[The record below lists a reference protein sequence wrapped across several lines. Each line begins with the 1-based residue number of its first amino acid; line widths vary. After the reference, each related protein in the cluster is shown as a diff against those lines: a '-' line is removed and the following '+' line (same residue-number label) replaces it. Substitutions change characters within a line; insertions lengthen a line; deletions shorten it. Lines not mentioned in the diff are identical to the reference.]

1 MKARTAVVLCIA
13 GAVLTFAVSGH
24 PAAVDLRLAGV
35 ILMLTGAA
43 GLWPRGGNEWLR
55 LAGARLRQFV
65 DEAAPARGDRVPL
78 EELLST
84 RSTLRLGGVVLARG
98 TTPVA
103 PADGADVW
111 TAQAGHQE
119 PMRVL
124 PGPQE
129 VTRDGEASERTQAG

>member
-24 PAAVDLRLAGV
+24 PAAVDIRLAGV

-43 GLWPRGGNEWLR
+43 GLWPRGGKEWLLLGR
-55 LAGARLRQFV
+55 ARLRQFV
-65 DEAAPARGDRVPL
+65 DEAAPVRGDRVSL
-78 EELLST
+78 DELLAA
-84 RSTLRLGGVVLARG
+84 RRALRPGGALARG
-98 TTPVA
+98 TTPGA
-103 PADGADVW
+103 PADSAHVW
-111 TAQAGHQE
+111 TAQAGHEE

-124 PGPQE
+124 HGPQE